1 MSNSLLQEYKD
12 YYGARAKRF
21 EGNPNYQ
28 YSFQAESQLSQA
40 MQSCGQLEEFKGK
53 IGNLNELCAV
63 ALVKDEHLLE
73 QAHFHK
79 HQEWVRRLI
88 ADQVLA
94 RADGCTNVS
103 DLITMV
109 QEVSQQVSI
118 EISVDEANREF
129 QSAWDQLDDAEICAN
144 AEVPNE
150 YKAEFQ
156 QSAQE
161 TRAEVAKSVVE
172 LEQELHK
179 LKPNWRMTP
188 EVVTEHRHRRLLPY
202 SDQHI
207 QERLS
212 EYRAIV
218 GR

>member
-12 YYGARAKRF
+12 YYATRAQRF
-21 EGNPNYQ
+21 GGNPSYQ
-28 YSFQAESQLSQA
+28 HSYHAESQLCQA
-40 MQSCGQLEEFKGK
+40 MQSCAELEEFKGK
-53 IGNLNELCAV
+53 LGNLNELCAV

-79 HQEWVRRLI
+79 HQEWVRRQA
-88 ADQVLA
+88 ADQILA

-109 QEVSQQVSI
+109 QEVSQTVSTD
-118 EISVDEANREF
+118 ISADEAHREF
-129 QSAWDQLDDAEICAN
+129 QHAWKRLDEAEIYAN
-144 AEVPNE
+144 AEVPDE
-150 YKAEFQ
+150 YRADFQ
-156 QSAQE
+156 KSAQDARE
-161 TRAEVAKSVVE
+161 EVAKDVVA

-179 LKPNWRMTP
+179 LKPEWRMTP
-188 EVVTEHRHRRLLPY
+188 EVVTEYRHRRLLPY

-207 QERLS
+207 FERLA